1 MFLNRI
7 HDIHHV
13 PKAWYYKPSFQ
24 MGDINR
30 IRKFSDL
37 HSINTDK
44 TNLKMAQDRSD
55 YYFNLHRNAKSR

>member
-1 MFLNRI
+1 
-7 HDIHHV
+7 
-13 PKAWYYKPSFQ
+13 
-24 MGDINR
+24 MGGINR

-44 TNLKMAQDRSD
+44 TNLKMAQDNSD